1 MNKNEDKII
10 LTRSGLK
17 KLQEELERLKNVE
30 RQEVAQMLKEARAH
44 GDLSE
49 NAEFEFAKERQ
60 AQLESRIKELEKMI
74 AEAEIYSDEDFEDN
88 VVAPGRKV
96 VLKNLDTGHMLEL
109 EIVGFGE
116 VNTSFAKV
124 SISSPV
130 GNALFKK
137 KVGDTVEVEAPAGKF
152 RFQIV
157 EVKKNE
163 KA

>member
-1 MNKNEDKII
+1 MANKNYDKII
-10 LTRSGLK
+10 LTQKGLK
-17 KLQEELERLKNVE
+17 KLQDELEYLKNVE
-30 RQEVAQMLKEARAH
+30 RQEIAQMLKDARSH

-74 AEAEIYSDEDFEDN
+74 SEAEIYSDEDVDDN
-88 VVAPGRKV
+88 VVVPGRKV
-96 VLKNLDTGHMLEL
+96 VLKNLDNGNNLEV

-116 VNTSFAKV
+116 TDSTTLKV

-137 KVGDTVEVEAPAGKF
+137 KVGDVVEVEAPAGKF
-152 RFQIV
+152 RFEILKV
-157 EVKKNE
+157 LKNT
-163 KA
+163 K

>member
-1 MNKNEDKII
+1 MQKDYDKII
-10 LTRSGLK
+10 LTKNGLK
-17 KLQEELERLKNVE
+17 KLQEELEHLKNVE

-74 AEAEIYSDEDFEDN
+74 SEAEIYSDEEVDDN

-96 VLKNLDTGHMLEL
+96 VLKNLDNGHILEV
-109 EIVGFGE
+109 EVVGFGE
-116 VNTSFAKV
+116 TDSSTLKV

-130 GNALFKK
+130 GKALFKK
-137 KVGDTVEVEAPAGKF
+137 KVGETVEVEAPAGKF
-152 RFQIV
+152 RFEIV
-157 EVKKNE
+157 KVNKN
-163 KA
+163 